1 MRVQIKE
8 QFMCC
13 LLAVILFLTGM
24 CAEVP
29 PADVSFLCAK
39 EASGASITG
48 SVLREGS
55 SYTVLEQVY
64 TIETLRRDN
73 ATFLSSNK
81 GRNLIRRFARTVVAL
96 LTVVILLDYL
106 FCLGGAGETMFAKTV
121 NSHATIVR
129 YIQQTDGKK

>member
-24 CAEVP
+24 CVEVP
-29 PADVSFLCAK
+29 PADVSFLYAK

-55 SYTVLEQVY
+55 SHAVLEQAY
-64 TIETLRRDN
+64 MLETLRRDN
-73 ATFLSSNK
+73 TTFLSGNK
-81 GRNLIRRFARTVVAL
+81 GRSLIRRFARTVVAL
-96 LTVVILLDYL
+96 LAVAILLSFL
-106 FCLGGAGETMFAKTV
+106 FCHGGAGEIAFAKTV